1 MYPPVCI
8 CFAEVE
14 RETGDVGKHATDI
27 HLQCYNEG
35 KNLFGQNKH
44 LHCKFNLLKRCK
56 KICAIY
62 KSISYSEKGNIIN
75 NSSHF

>member
-14 RETGDVGKHATDI
+14 RETGDMGKHATDI

-56 KICAIY
+56 KY
-62 KSISYSEKGNIIN
+62 VPFIN
-75 NSSHF
+75 L